1 MKIELTSP
9 VEGKQP
15 GETVDVAKDRAEW
28 LLQNGYAKPADGD
41 NDEKYGVLATSVER
55 KADPTLAENREK
67 PGEKVP
73 GVDPDK
79 NDEPIEEKTGEVVE
93 EPKPTA
99 KKTAA
104 KKS

>member
-28 LLQNGYAKPADGD
+28 LLQNGYAKPADD
-41 NDEKYGVLATSVER
+41 SNDEEYGVLATSVER

-73 GVDPDK
+73 GVDNDTNDK
-79 NDEPIEEKTGEVVE
+79 PVEEKTGEVVE
-93 EPKPTA
+93 EPKPAA

>member
-15 GETVDVAKDRAEW
+15 GEIVDVAKDRAEW
-28 LLQNGYAKPADGD
+28 FLQNGYAKPADD
-41 NDEKYGVLATSVER
+41 SNDEEYGLLATSVER

-79 NDEPIEEKTGEVVE
+79 NDEPVE
-93 EPKPTA
+93 DAPKETPTTP

-104 KKS
+104 KKTA

>member
-28 LLQNGYAKPADGD
+28 LLQNGYAKPAAAD
-41 NDEKYGVLATSVER
+41 NDEEYGVLATSVER

-73 GVDPDK
+73 GVEPEE
-79 NDEPIEEKTGEVVE
+79 NDEPVE
-93 EPKPTA
+93 DAPQETPTTP

-104 KKS
+104 KKAV

>member
-28 LLQNGYAKPADGD
+28 LLQNGYAKPAADD
-41 NDEKYGVLATSVER
+41 NDEEYGLLATSVEA

-73 GVDPDK
+73 
-79 NDEPIEEKTGEVVE
+79 VE
-93 EPKPTA
+93 DAPQETPTTP

-104 KKS
+104 KKAV